1 MEYFK
6 TLTNF
11 GFAVYVSWF
20 LLTRIEPI
28 LNSIE
33 KDITTQ
39 NILVK
44 EVQALNLER
53 RELLIQI
60 ENKLNQLLQVE
71 LNRIKK

>member
-60 ENKLNQLLQVE
+60 ENKLNQLLQIE

>member
-60 ENKLNQLLQVE
+60 ENNLNQLLQME